1 MPTIKKRGNAA
12 KKREPEQ
19 EIRTLAHNASEFM
32 AAHRKNFTI
41 IVAAFAIVLI
51 IVAGLRLM
59 RSMQEQKA
67 TPLVT
72 SAYSYYSPSQGTGA
86 DYTKALE
93 LFRSVRNQYP
103 STRSGAIAQYYI
115 GNCLANLGRNDEA
128 LAEYQAFV
136 AKYAGDKFL
145 LGLVYERTGYVYSAL
160 GKQAEAV
167 KAFEQSETL
176 IGPGAATMELAK
188 LYEAAGNVTGSQQ
201 KYKLIADQLAGTA
214 WAMEAMGKVQKI
226 APLQMPASPTGGK

>member
-1 MPTIKKRGNAA
+1 MPTIKKRGYAA
-12 KKREPEQ
+12 KNRQPEQ

-41 IVAAFAIVLI
+41 IVAAFAAVLI

-67 TPLVT
+67 TLLVAA
-72 SAYSYYSPSQGTGA
+72 AYGYYSPSQGAGA
-86 DYTKALE
+86 DFARALD
-93 LFRSVRNQYP
+93 LFRSVQKQYP
-103 STRSGAIAQYYI
+103 STRNGAIAQYYI

-128 LAEYQAFV
+128 LTEYQAFV

-145 LGLVYERTGYVYSAL
+145 LGLVYERMGYVYNAL

-167 KAFEQSETL
+167 KAFEQSENL
-176 IGPGAATMELAK
+176 IGPGVSTMELAK
-188 LYEAAGNVTGSQQ
+188 LYEAAGNVSVSQQ
-201 KYKLIADQLAGTA
+201 KYKLIADKLAGTA

-226 APLQMPASPTGGK
+226 APLQMPAPPTGGK